1 MEWIQRLN
9 QAVNYIEENLSGT
22 IDYSTAAK
30 IACCSTFH
38 FQRMFS
44 YIADIPLSEYIRRR
58 RMTAAAF
65 ELQTTAARVVD
76 IALKYGY
83 QSPTAFTRAFQSVHS
98 VPPSSARSKGI
109 SLKAYPRITFSISI
123 KGDTEMNYKI
133 IEKQAFRIVGVCKS
147 LDVNF
152 EESYK
157 KVPALWQEAAKKNL
171 IPQLVPLMDKE
182 PLGVLGV
189 SSSMNE
195 KTFDYYIAVATDKSL
210 PQGMTEFTI
219 PAATWAVFEC
229 IGPLPQ
235 AIQTLQRR
243 IVTEWLPNSGYEYAS
258 APDIEVYGEGDQ
270 QAEDYRCEVWLPVSK
285 K

>member
-109 SLKAYPRITFSISI
+109 SLKAIHGLP
-123 KGDTEMNYKI
+123 
-133 IEKQAFRIVGVCKS
+133 S
-147 LDVNF
+147 LF
-152 EESYK
+152 QLKE
-157 KVPALWQEAAKKNL
+157 
-171 IPQLVPLMDKE
+171 IPK
-182 PLGVLGV
+182 
-189 SSSMNE
+189 
-195 KTFDYYIAVATDKSL
+195 
-210 PQGMTEFTI
+210 
-219 PAATWAVFEC
+219 
-229 IGPLPQ
+229 
-235 AIQTLQRR
+235 
-243 IVTEWLPNSGYEYAS
+243 
-258 APDIEVYGEGDQ
+258 
-270 QAEDYRCEVWLPVSK
+270 
-285 K
+285 